1 MLVLLKGEFS
11 DDTDT
16 IQFTLQQDDS
26 SPVYVCQ
33 LVRQRCSADDA
44 ADDGF
49 TYRLYVDHAPI
60 MEHAVDAA
68 LRVGLPQDLHTTAT
82 AVAAGPPTYYET
94 VEHDQL
100 PPYDAWTHRATYS
113 RTLYAMSRKKNKT
126 IDFWP
131 QRRRV

>member
-1 MLVLLKGEFS
+1 MLHRGQCFYFTLCYYAVSWLWVIRHQSGAMLVLLKGEFS

-100 PPYDAWTHRATYS
+100 PPYDA
-113 RTLYAMSRKKNKT
+113 
-126 IDFWP
+126 
-131 QRRRV
+131 